1 MRGAATCCQ
10 TPINRW
16 RAEDIFGSQLEMD
29 AAQGEFERLSQL
41 CDRDSPS
48 PTPVLAPPNQP
59 ARSPSPLAGPAA
71 PQPVLVPTVRIR
83 RPGIQ
88 AELNRVNTMMQ
99 HLSAARVSLLAAD
112 SADIPTPVHQ
122 HYAAVVTSAK
132 KSISDA
138 ARGAKASKR
147 NVGSKKRRQIAAA
160 KSAAVAGSAAPVRK
174 HGQETASKAAS
185 RAARGITTANHC
197 RYWRIQPDI
206 PGHKTACKHE
216 AAGRACPYIHDRTY
230 ARGRRHKLQA
240 SLQDKIARSH
250 AGCHC

>member
-1 MRGAATCCQ
+1 MESQ
-10 TPINRW
+10 
-16 RAEDIFGSQLEMD
+16 DIFGSQLEMD

-83 RPGIQ
+83 RPRVQ

-99 HLSAARVSLLAAD
+99 HLSAARDSLLAAD

-122 HYAAVVTSAK
+122 HWP
-132 KSISDA
+132 
-138 ARGAKASKR
+138 
-147 NVGSKKRRQIAAA
+147 Q
-160 KSAAVAGSAAPVRK
+160 
-174 HGQETASKAAS
+174 
-185 RAARGITTANHC
+185 
-197 RYWRIQPDI
+197 
-206 PGHKTACKHE
+206 TACKHE

-250 AGCHC
+250 AALDSRPRRR

>member
-1 MRGAATCCQ
+1 
-10 TPINRW
+10 
-16 RAEDIFGSQLEMD
+16 
-29 AAQGEFERLSQL
+29 
-41 CDRDSPS
+41 
-48 PTPVLAPPNQP
+48 
-59 ARSPSPLAGPAA
+59 
-71 PQPVLVPTVRIR
+71 
-83 RPGIQ
+83 
-88 AELNRVNTMMQ
+88 MMQ
-99 HLSAARVSLLAAD
+99 HRSAARVPLLAAD

-122 HYAAVVTSAK
+122 HHAAVVASAK

-147 NVGSKKRRQIAAA
+147 NVGSKKRRQSAAA

-250 AGCHC
+250 AALDSRPRRRWSCPPLARALSTPRKAHRAPSLFLADWVSPPPTSSCPTLSREPPHAADSNWTKKD

>member
-1 MRGAATCCQ
+1 MASQ
-10 TPINRW
+10 
-16 RAEDIFGSQLEMD
+16 DIFGSQVEMD
-29 AAQGEFERLSQL
+29 AAQGEVERLSQL
-41 CDRDSPS
+41 CDRDSPGRTLVPAS
-48 PTPVLAPPNQP
+48 RNQP
-59 ARSPSPLAGPAA
+59 ARSPSPAAGPAA
-71 PQPVLVPTVRIR
+71 DPIPASLPQQVSVSAFR
-83 RPGIQ
+83 RPRIQ

-99 HLSAARVSLLAAD
+99 HLSAARDSLLAAD

-147 NVGSKKRRQIAAA
+147 NAVSKKRRQGAAA

-174 HGQETASKAAS
+174 HGREPASKAAS
-185 RAARGITTANHC
+185 RAARGIATANHC

-206 PGHKTACKHE
+206 PGHRTACMHE
-216 AAGRACPYIHDRTY
+216 AAGRTCPYIHDRTY

-240 SLQDKIARSH
+240 SLQDKIARSR
-250 AGCHC
+250 AALDSRPRRR